1 MEQIRQHHTKC
12 ESIKQS
18 KSMLKNLFSLN
29 QRSLFSIYDPA
40 GVKLLTKLRLQF
52 SHLTEHKFPHNFKD
66 RVSPMFD
73 CGDETETT
81 TNIARK
87 MSKYGPETTPYLDT
101 FYAMLLFL
109 ANFLQKK
116 DN

>member
-1 MEQIRQHHTKC
+1 
-12 ESIKQS
+12 
-18 KSMLKNLFSLN
+18 
-29 QRSLFSIYDPA
+29 
-40 GVKLLTKLRLQF
+40 
-52 SHLTEHKFPHNFKD
+52 
-66 RVSPMFD
+66 MFD

-87 MSKYGPETTPYLDT
+87 MSKYEPETTPYLDT